1 MDPHRYCVGQTVQFS
16 ERTRSMEL
24 GSTPVGNFR
33 VVGLLP
39 ESQGR
44 NQYRVES
51 TSDSHQRVAVESEIL
66 VR

>member
-1 MDPHRYCVGQTVQFS
+1 MDPHRYRVGQTVQFN
-16 ERTRSMEL
+16 TRDRKIEL
-24 GSTPVGNFR
+24 GSPPPGNFR
-33 VVGLLP
+33 VISLLP

-51 TSDSHQRVAVESEIL
+51 TTDRHQRVAVESEIV